1 MQLALAR
8 FLGDPQRYE
17 ALPGFF
23 ARKRDLFRA
32 LLADVPLDLLPCAGS
47 YFQLARYGRVSDEPA
62 SAFAQRLVAE
72 YGVASIPLSAFYRDG
87 TDHRVIRFCFA
98 KRDETLR
105 EAAQRLARLSD
116 AVGAKPA

>member
-1 MQLALAR
+1 
-8 FLGDPQRYE
+8 
-17 ALPGFF
+17 
-23 ARKRDLFRA
+23 
-32 LLADVPLDLLPCAGS
+32 VPLDLLPCAGS